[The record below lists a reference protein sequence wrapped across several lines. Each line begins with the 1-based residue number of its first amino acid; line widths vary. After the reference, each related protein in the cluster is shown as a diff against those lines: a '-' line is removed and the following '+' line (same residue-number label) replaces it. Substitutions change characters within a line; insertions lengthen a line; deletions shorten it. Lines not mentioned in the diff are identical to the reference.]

1 MASTPYIES
10 LTLNV
15 SSDGLSAP
23 LTMPIPLN
31 NLNYNGSNSIQITN
45 SNIVA
50 AFNSANEGQQFLSS
64 LVTTYGGINVEGLS
78 NTITSSPYT
87 YTPVPLSTPLYADA
101 PTIHNSGV
109 LDIDPTHQISYISR
123 IGGGE
128 TGYSAVTTEG
138 GLTIPT
144 QLVLNSDGDIIIAC
158 PSASSNKLQ
167 IFDINGNFKFKVGG
181 SGSGDDVVTGFNFF
195 GLAVDKKDNIYV
207 ASNNYIQVFSK
218 TGVFKS
224 KVTLD
229 VSPYSI
235 IFDKNNRMFVLD
247 TTFNI
252 TSYTINSNNTFT
264 KLELSRRVGY
274 NGRLLINS
282 LNNLVLYSSAWVSI
296 ATYDINNLTLLST
309 VSIPRGS
316 GDGEVYSTSG
326 LTGLVFNYDSNGNM
340 VFADFERLSNP
351 AEVDSYGLLSR
362 RIQYFDSNFNFKR
375 STNFSSGYGVNSS
388 EGNYFRIYSMV
399 VHPSGDLFV
408 SDPFNNRV
416 LRYGYRST

>member
-1 MASTPYIES
+1 
-10 LTLNV
+10 
-15 SSDGLSAP
+15 
-23 LTMPIPLN
+23 
-31 NLNYNGSNSIQITN
+31 
-45 SNIVA
+45 
-50 AFNSANEGQQFLSS
+50 
-64 LVTTYGGINVEGLS
+64 
-78 NTITSSPYT
+78 
-87 YTPVPLSTPLYADA
+87 LSTPLYADA
-101 PTIHNSGV
+101 PTINNSGV

-138 GLTIPT
+138 GLTQPT

-181 SGSGDDVVTGFNFF
+181 SGSGDDAVTGVTFF

-247 TTFNI
+247 ITYNI

-264 KLELSRRVGY
+264 KLELSSSVGLG
-274 NGRLLINS
+274 NFGRLYING
-282 LNNLVLYSSAWVSI
+282 LNNLVLGTAF
-296 ATYDINNLTLLST
+296 ANFTYDINNLSLLST
-309 VSIPRGS
+309 VSIPSGT
-316 GDGEVYSTSG
+316 GDGQINLFGITRTHFS
-326 LTGLVFNYDSNGNM
+326 YDANGNIVVADYETTTNPIAENSNGN
-340 VFADFERLSNP
+340 P
-351 AEVDSYGLLSR
+351 SR
-362 RIQYFDSNFNFKR
+362 RIQYFDSNFNLKR
-375 STNFSSGYGVNSS
+375 SINFSSGYGVNSS
-388 EGNYFRIYSMV
+388 EGNYFRIYSVV
-399 VHPSGDLFV
+399 VHPSGDLLV
-408 SDPFNNRV
+408 ADPLNNRV
-416 LRYGYRST
+416 LRYGYRS